1 MFVFRNT
8 RPTAASLFLG
18 CVLTCAAAAAPNLLQ
33 AQTLSSR
40 FQASDV
46 ASTGARD
53 QDFLKTAKLLYADNF
68 QAGLSN
74 WLVELEK
81 PGRVVAEN
89 GVLDID
95 VPDGATLWFKHELN
109 GPVMIEYE
117 ATVISAGGPNDRVS
131 DLNCFWMAT
140 DPAAPTNL
148 FANPRHGAFREYNT
162 LLTYYV
168 GLGGNYNTT
177 TRFRRYI
184 GSPTD
189 RPLLPAHDLSA
200 AQYLIQ
206 PNRTQKLRLVANGS
220 YIAYYRDQQR
230 LFVMRDHHPYTHGWF
245 ALRTTRNHMQVRNLR
260 IYQLQPGPR

>member
-1 MFVFRNT
+1 MLDIFRKIRRT
-8 RPTAASLFLG
+8 RASLSLAF
-18 CVLTCAAAAAPNLLQ
+18 VLMSAVLQ
-33 AQTLSSR
+33 AQTLSHASR
-40 FQASDV
+40 FQASDA

-53 QDFLKTAKLLYADNF
+53 QDFLKIAKLLYADGF
-68 QAGLSN
+68 HAGLSN
-74 WLVELEK
+74 WLVEIEK
-81 PGRVVAEN
+81 PGGVVAEN

-117 ATVISAGGPNDRVS
+117 ATIVSAGGPNDRVS

-140 DPAAPTNL
+140 DPATPTNL
-148 FANPRHGAFREYNT
+148 FANPRHGTFREYNT

-200 AQYLIQ
+200 PQYLIQ
-206 PNRTQKLRLVANGS
+206 PNRTQKIRLVANGS

-230 LFVMRDHHPYTHGWF
+230 LFLMRDQHPYTHGWF
-245 ALRTTRNHMQVRNLR
+245 AIRTTRNHMQVRNLR
-260 IYQLQPGPR
+260 IYQLQPGPQ